1 MIIDT
6 HAHLTLIQFDHDRE
20 QILDRSK
27 KNNVQ
32 IIIEVGFNLER
43 SKKAVSFAE
52 KNEFIYSSIGL
63 HPLDVDNIS
72 PNFITELTELF
83 NIHKKIVG
91 FGEIGLDYSR
101 LSSPLQ
107 KEKQKNIFIQQIEC
121 AHVLNLPLIIHC
133 RDAHDDMKKILSDFN
148 RQFQG
153 IIHSFSG
160 DLPDAQFYISK
171 GFVLGIGGPI
181 TYPNAEKLRN
191 VVKDIPLEKI
201 VLETDSPYLPPQAFR
216 GKRNEPSYLTYVV
229 EKISEVK
236 NLSKETVEDITTQT
250 AKKLFLFN

>member
-6 HAHLTLIQFDHDRE
+6 HAHLTLIQFDHDRLE
-20 QILDRSK
+20 TLERAK
-27 KNNVQ
+27 KNNIE

-43 SKKAVSFAE
+43 SKKAVLFAE

-63 HPLDVDNIS
+63 HPLDVDNVS
-72 PNFITELTELF
+72 TNFIDELKNLF
-83 NIHKKIVG
+83 FSHKKIVG

-101 LSSPLQ
+101 LSSLDQ

-121 AHVLNLPLIIHC
+121 AFSLNLPLIIHC
-133 RDAHDDMKKILSDFN
+133 RDAHDDMKNILSSFN
-148 RQFQG
+148 KSFRG

-160 DLPDAQFYISK
+160 NLEDALFYISK
-171 GFVLGIGGPI
+171 GFILGIGGPI
-181 TYPNAEKLRN
+181 TYPNAEKLRDVIKN
-191 VVKDIPLEKI
+191 IPIEKI
-201 VLETDSPYLPPQAFR
+201 VLETDAPYLPPQAFR

-236 NLSKETVEDITTQT
+236 NLSKEIIEKTTTET